1 MKMRTVVQLVLVLI
15 ILTALWGCGSGGN
28 QGVTAQGTQ
37 KSVLVLPAGVTVK
50 GIDITLVL
58 PAGATVQADPV
69 TGETLPGVVT
79 LSGSD
84 AGLANSF
91 PLGIY
96 TPASAS
102 VPAKVR
108 IVLISDTAFVA
119 GEFFTVTCDV
129 AAGVTLAPADFGY
142 EGLVLYDAATGSAI
156 TAGVS
161 ATITF

>member
-15 ILTALWGCGSGGN
+15 MLTAMWGCGSGGN
-28 QGVTAQGTQ
+28 QSVTTQGTQ
-37 KSVLVLPAGVTVK
+37 KSVLLLSAPVK

-58 PAGATVQADPV
+58 PAGATVSADPA

-79 LSGSD
+79 LSGPN
-84 AGLANSF
+84 AGLANSY
-91 PLGIY
+91 PLGIF